1 MARTDNAVVIAAP
14 LQFVWDAMNDIEA
27 WPQLFGEYAEAIV
40 LQRDGNTV
48 RFRLTTHPDPE
59 HDGAVWTWVS
69 ERTVDPDTYTTHAER
84 VETGPFQ
91 FMHIDWAF
99 TPVAGGTEMRWQQ
112 HFTMKPEAPAD
123 DATAREYLNRN
134 TRIQMALIKERL
146 ERAASEAPTLAA

>member
-1 MARTDNAVVIAAP
+1 MARTDNAIVIAAP
-14 LQFVWDAMNDIEA
+14 LQFVWDAMNDIEG

-123 DATAREYLNRN
+123 DATAEEYLNRN
-134 TRIQMALIKERL
+134 TRVQMALIKERL

>member
-14 LQFVWDAMNDIEA
+14 LRFVWDAMNDIEA
-27 WPQLFGEYAEAIV
+27 WPRLFSEYAEAIV
-40 LQRDGNTV
+40 LQRSANTV

-69 ERTVDPDTYTTHAER
+69 ERTVDPHTFTTHSER

-99 TPVAGGTEMRWQQ
+99 TPIAGGTEMRWRQ

-123 DATAREYLNRN
+123 DATAEEYLNRN
-134 TRIQMALIKERL
+134 TRIQMDVIKERL